1 MVGPY
6 SSSSLLWALPPFLNA
21 YVSIPTFTIYLSLA
35 FIGIFNS
42 FAQLEFHLYS
52 VCVCEVFCSN
62 ILHQIHLYSYK
73 RPTTMTTTAKQ
84 YQKKEKKND
93 HALKIITQEERVRF
107 LVVLSK
113 EQKRI
118 NSSIWIEFRIS
129 VTIWISLVAVDEMQS
144 ETNLNHFG
152 CFLDHVRHHYER
164 FVCFFVF
171 IACQTSPFWTK
182 QPTHLATYQVQRCR
196 FTCRLILL
204 NH

>member
-1 MVGPY
+1 MVGPH

-84 YQKKEKKND
+84 YQKKEKKMTT
-93 HALKIITQEERVRF
+93 HWRSSHRKSVYVF
-107 LVVLSK
+107 LVVLSR

-118 NSSIWIEFRIS
+118 NSSIWIEFCIS
-129 VTIWISLVAVDEMQS
+129 VTIWISLVAFDEMQS